1 MKRNGLLKHQLQ
13 LTKRGDSDK
22 YEIVPI
28 SDYLSFEK
36 GLFIFIRACQLLS
49 HHIEG
54 VIMVGLA
61 GPSGAGKTM
70 FCDKLVGFMPGI
82 ITISM
87 DNYNDASRVID
98 GNYDGKLSVS
108 LSLSTFI
115 SLSEWHMLT
124 QHFCSIF
131 CEHFVYQYFP
141 YRTPFSGSLDFGK
154 KKKFIGM
161 MSLQ

>member
-13 LTKRGDSDK
+13 LTKIGDSDK

-49 HHIEG
+49 HNIEG

-70 FCDKLVGFMPGI
+70 FCEKLAGFMPGI

-87 DNYNDASRVID
+87 DNYNDSSRVID
-98 GNYDGKLSVS
+98 GNYDGKLSLS
-108 LSLSTFI
+108 LSLSLF
-115 SLSEWHMLT
+115 
-124 QHFCSIF
+124 
-131 CEHFVYQYFP
+131 
-141 YRTPFSGSLDFGK
+141 
-154 KKKFIGM
+154 
-161 MSLQ
+161 